1 MGMINEDTESI
12 DRSERRWRRAGGEGP
27 FQVAV
32 RQLAA
37 EWGWPMRTLKD
48 VVRACRLTADDKAL
62 GGGVMARMTSQSE
75 MRIR

>member
-27 FQVAV
+27 FNMAV
-32 RQLAA
+32 RQLAD

-48 VVRACRLTADDKAL
+48 VVRACRMTADDKSL
-62 GGGVMARMTSQSE
+62 GGGVMARMATQAGTSL
-75 MRIR
+75 R